1 MIAYCINGNVLTVKR
16 LLGHKKVENT
26 MKYIGMV
33 HFKDDE
39 FEVATATTI
48 EEAEN
53 LGKADSRN
61 MMSSAECIS
70 S

>member
-1 MIAYCINGNVLTVKR
+1 
-16 LLGHKKVENT
+16 

-39 FEVATATTI
+39 FEVGTATTV

-53 LGKADSRN
+53 LGKAGFQKFDEFSGVHLYRRPKRF
-61 MMSSAECIS
+61 SKYA
-70 S
+70 